1 METKPESK
9 LNSYMK
15 KVLAIAPYPYLPYFS
30 GGQKFIAQFYHY
42 LGKETDLTVISTKGN
57 DFSKATTYKTIPLLK
72 KSFSRYYDWSL
83 IKKITAIIKEDGFDT
98 VIWEHPYY
106 AWLAYRVKKR
116 TGIKTLIHTHNI
128 EYQRFKSTGRWWWPI
143 LKWYEK
149 NCFKKA
155 DGIFFITPEDKSF
168 AINTWKIEPTR
179 CFNLP
184 FGVEIEKYP
193 EDRLQC
199 RNEIAGKHNIPAE
212 EKILLFNGLLNY
224 KPNWDA
230 LKNILENINPLLIKN
245 ENFKYKIVIC
255 GKGLPD
261 EMNNLKSYADKNI
274 IFAGFV
280 DDITIYFK
288 AADIMLNPV
297 QSGGGVKTKMVE
309 AIAFGATVIATETG
323 AAGIDRSVCGNKL
336 TIVEDNDWES
346 FVNRIMHTETKEATP
361 SGFYALYN
369 WDNIIKKIKVS
380 L

>member
-1 METKPESK
+1 M
-9 LNSYMK
+9 
-15 KVLAIAPYPYLPYFS
+15 
-30 GGQKFIAQFYHY
+30 
-42 LGKETDLTVISTKGN
+42 
-57 DFSKATTYKTIPLLK
+57 
-72 KSFSRYYDWSL
+72 
-83 IKKITAIIKEDGFDT
+83 
-98 VIWEHPYY
+98 
-106 AWLAYRVKKR
+106 
-116 TGIKTLIHTHNI
+116 
-128 EYQRFKSTGRWWWPI
+128 
-143 LKWYEK
+143 
-149 NCFKKA
+149 
-155 DGIFFITPEDKSF
+155 
-168 AINTWKIEPTR
+168 
-179 CFNLP
+179 
-184 FGVEIEKYP
+184 
-193 EDRLQC
+193 QC

>member
-1 METKPESK
+1 
-9 LNSYMK
+9 MK

-30 GGQKFIAQFYHY
+30 GGQKFIAQFYHN
-42 LGKETDLTVISTKGN
+42 LGKETDLTVISTEGN
-57 DFSKATTYKTIPLLK
+57 DFSLATSYQTIPLLK
-72 KSFSRYYDWSL
+72 RSFSRYYDWSL
-83 IKKITAIIKEDGFDT
+83 IKKIAAIVREGGFDT

-106 AWLAYRVKKR
+106 AWLAYRVRKR

-149 NCFKKA
+149 KCLKKA
-155 DGIFFITPEDKSF
+155 DGVFFITPEDKSF
-168 AINTWKIEPTR
+168 AINNWKIDPAR
-179 CFNLP
+179 CFDLP
-184 FGVEIEKYP
+184 FGVEIENYP

-199 RNEIAGKHNIPAE
+199 RNEIAEKHNIPAK

-230 LKNILENINPLLIKN
+230 LKYILENINPLLIK
-245 ENFKYKIVIC
+245 EDGFKYKIVIC

-261 EMNNLKSYADKNI
+261 EINNLKSYADKNI
-274 IFAGFV
+274 IYAGFV

-346 FVNRIMHTETKEATP
+346 FVNHIMHTETKEATP

-369 WDNIIKKIKVS
+369 WDNIIKKIKLS

>member
-1 METKPESK
+1 
-9 LNSYMK
+9 MK

-30 GGQKFIAQFYHY
+30 GGQKFIAQFFHY

-83 IKKITAIIKEDGFDT
+83 IKKITAIIKEGGFDT

-116 TGIKTLIHTHNI
+116 TAIKTLIHTHNI

-149 NCFKKA
+149 SCFKKA

-168 AINTWKIEPTR
+168 AINNWKIDPAR
-179 CFNLP
+179 CIDLP
-184 FGVEIEKYP
+184 FGVETDQYP
-193 EDRLQC
+193 GDRLQC
-199 RNEIAGKHNIPAE
+199 RNEIAAKYNIDAD
-212 EKILLFNGLLNY
+212 EKIFLFNGLLNY
-224 KPNWDA
+224 KPNLDA
-230 LKNILENINPLLIKN
+230 VKNIIENINPLLIKK
-245 ENFKYKIVIC
+245 EGFRYKIIIC

-261 EMNNLKSYADKNI
+261 EMNNLKTYADKNI
-274 IFAGFV
+274 IYAGFV
-280 DDITIYFK
+280 DDITAYFK

-297 QSGGGVKTKMVE
+297 LSGGGVKTKMIE
-309 AIAFGATVIATETG
+309 AIAFGATVIATKTG
-323 AAGIDRSVCGNKL
+323 AAGIERSVCGNKL
-336 TIVEDNDWES
+336 SIVGDNDWET
-346 FVNRIMHTETKEATP
+346 FVNRIMYTETNEATP

-369 WDNIIKKIKVS
+369 WDKIIKKMKVS
-380 L
+380 LLKE